1 MFFFTI
7 TNPIMTNSEC
17 YVPRGTNVLI
27 NFNLNCLKSINL
39 GLNLNYS
46 YIDFMNTSDITF
58 VITT

>member
-1 MFFFTI
+1 
-7 TNPIMTNSEC
+7 MTNSEC

-39 GLNLNYS
+39 DLNLNYS